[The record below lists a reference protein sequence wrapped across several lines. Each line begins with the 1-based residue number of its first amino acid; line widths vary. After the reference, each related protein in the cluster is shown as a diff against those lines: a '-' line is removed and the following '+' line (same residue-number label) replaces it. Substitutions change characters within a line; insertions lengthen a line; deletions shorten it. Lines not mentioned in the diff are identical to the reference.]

1 MGDICDLAGKSKKFE
16 NFLIVARKLNYTCVY
31 IFHTIY
37 PEKSIWRRILLQ
49 KNTFNIFPA
58 SVSSANV
65 QKILE
70 GAVFVLESFVFE
82 KQESAFHNLHFGSAD
97 FLLN

>member
-1 MGDICDLAGKSKKFE
+1 M
-16 NFLIVARKLNYTCVY
+16 
-31 IFHTIY
+31 
-37 PEKSIWRRILLQ
+37 Q
-49 KNTFNIFPA
+49 KNIFNIFPA

-82 KQESAFHNLHFGSAD
+82 KQVHSTICTLDQQTFY
-97 FLLN
+97 

>member
-1 MGDICDLAGKSKKFE
+1 MYLHFSHYLSR
-16 NFLIVARKLNYTCVY
+16 N
-31 IFHTIY
+31 IY

-49 KNTFNIFPA
+49 KNIFNIFPA

-82 KQESAFHNLHFGSAD
+82 KQESAFHNLQFGSAD

>member
-1 MGDICDLAGKSKKFE
+1 M
-16 NFLIVARKLNYTCVY
+16 
-31 IFHTIY
+31 
-37 PEKSIWRRILLQ
+37 Q
-49 KNTFNIFPA
+49 KNIFNIFPA
-58 SVSSANV
+58 SVSSATV

-70 GAVFVLESFVFE
+70 GAAFVLESFVFE